1 MAEMKKQTEFKL
13 YKRDS
18 VFFDQNTAPVNIA
31 YAHEVNDVA
40 ILPLGAIEQHGPH
53 CPNGLDS
60 FNAICLAKKV
70 AEKSGATVLPCPMYG
85 GHPYMHM
92 GMPGTITLNYET
104 NMALL
109 HDIIASASN
118 VGYNKFI
125 MLVAHGADSSFIPA
139 VHKLGMEG
147 YFVLASTWY
156 DFLRD
161 NKNVLEDFMWHAD
174 EAETSMALSLYGDLV
189 HMDLAIDGGGTP
201 LVDAKWKMAPGEASH
216 RWQFYGAEGTFALL
230 EKDDLDYGVIG
241 NPTKATKEKGDK
253 LVEAVVE
260 GYSELIK
267 ELLETH
273 PVGKNPLGFRN
284 PLGYNGFLRQGP
296 RREGPTHLL
305 QEVTPVFR
313 AGRKTFRF
321 SACSGFPKMPDF
333 RCAQQTPR
341 SSLSAMYDDRGV
353 FDAYLFLDAS
363 PDIVM
368 VDPCMICPPPAR
380 F

>member
-1 MAEMKKQTEFKL
+1 MERTQCQHLGQNVAEDIEAALSILFHL
-13 YKRDS
+13 ADLLDRLLHALSYL
-18 VFFDQNTAPVNIA
+18 FFDVP
-31 YAHEVNDVA
+31 
-40 ILPLGAIEQHGPH
+40 
-53 CPNGLDS
+53 
-60 FNAICLAKKV
+60 
-70 AEKSGATVLPCPMYG
+70 
-85 GHPYMHM
+85 
-92 GMPGTITLNYET
+92 
-104 NMALL
+104 
-109 HDIIASASN
+109 DIILNGQQVRRLAGNGPARLQNRRSA
-118 VGYNKFI
+118 
-125 MLVAHGADSSFIPA
+125 
-139 VHKLGMEG
+139 EG

-201 LVDAKWKMAPGEASH
+201 LVDPKWKMAPGEASH

-284 PLGYNGFLRQGP
+284 PLATTASTAAPIPPSTRTTTRRADPPTTRSNSSIQNRQKDFP
-296 RREGPTHLL
+296 FFCLL
-305 QEVTPVFR
+305 W
-313 AGRKTFRF
+313 
-321 SACSGFPKMPDF
+321 
-333 RCAQQTPR
+333 
-341 SSLSAMYDDRGV
+341 LSED
-353 FDAYLFLDAS
+353 
-363 PDIVM
+363 
-368 VDPCMICPPPAR
+368 AR
-380 F
+380 FQVCSADSPLFSQRDV

>member
-1 MAEMKKQTEFKL
+1 MERTQCQHLGQNVAEDIEAALSILFHL
-13 YKRDS
+13 ADLLDRLLHALGYL
-18 VFFDQNTAPVNIA
+18 FFDVP
-31 YAHEVNDVA
+31 
-40 ILPLGAIEQHGPH
+40 
-53 CPNGLDS
+53 
-60 FNAICLAKKV
+60 
-70 AEKSGATVLPCPMYG
+70 
-85 GHPYMHM
+85 
-92 GMPGTITLNYET
+92 
-104 NMALL
+104 
-109 HDIIASASN
+109 DIILNGQQVRRLAGNGPARLQNRRSA
-118 VGYNKFI
+118 
-125 MLVAHGADSSFIPA
+125 
-139 VHKLGMEG
+139 EG

-201 LVDAKWKMAPGEASH
+201 LVDPKWKMAPGEASH

-253 LVEAVVE
+253 LLVEAVVE

-284 PLGYNGFLRQGP
+284 PLGYNGFNGGAYPTFDKDHDEKR
-296 RREGPTHLL
+296 PTHLL

-313 AGRKTFRF
+313 TGRKTFRF
-321 SACSGFPKMPDF
+321 LPALAFRRCQISGVLSRLP
-333 RCAQQTPR
+333 AL
-341 SSLSAMYDDRGV
+341 LSARCMMTGV
-353 FDAYLFLDAS
+353 CLT
-363 PDIVM
+363 P
-368 VDPCMICPPPAR
+368 IC